1 MCIWNLW
8 RPKKKKKREKV
19 WKYRKE
25 RHGTAALLLLAWTFK
40 LWHWWMI
47 RSEADRIIPS
57 ETEIAAVCSSSLVRD
72 RPMKGRIGHVTSS
85 ALKTALTFLYLQT
98 FLSSLDT
105 LQATFCAVSEER
117 ESFLSMS
124 PYLPE
129 LLFLVSVHS
138 RLYLISHL
146 VLLKM
151 LVLHGFSLLP
161 HHCYGCFFF
170 FFLSCLFCR
179 SLTSNLPNVNLP
191 NVNLQIPKVPNLPVP
206 VAGLSV
212 NLPQMPSFS
221 TPSWMAAIYDSECV
235 FN

>member
-1 MCIWNLW
+1 M
-8 RPKKKKKREKV
+8 
-19 WKYRKE
+19 
-25 RHGTAALLLLAWTFK
+25 
-40 LWHWWMI
+40 
-47 RSEADRIIPS
+47 
-57 ETEIAAVCSSSLVRD
+57 
-72 RPMKGRIGHVTSS
+72 TSS
-85 ALKTALTFLYLQT
+85 AFKRPEFSVFANFFVILRHSPAYLFDLLRGVRTGRGFPLPISVPASVAFLCFGTFP
-98 FLSSLDT
+98 S
-105 LQATFCAVSEER
+105 
-117 ESFLSMS
+117 
-124 PYLPE
+124 
-129 LLFLVSVHS
+129 
-138 RLYLISHL
+138 LISHL
-146 VLLKM
+146 ALLM
-151 LVLHGFSLLP
+151 MCYMAFSLRP

>member
-1 MCIWNLW
+1 MTSPMLQI
-8 RPKKKKKREKV
+8 V
-19 WKYRKE
+19 
-25 RHGTAALLLLAWTFK
+25 
-40 LWHWWMI
+40 
-47 RSEADRIIPS
+47 IIFH
-57 ETEIAAVCSSSLVRD
+57 IC
-72 RPMKGRIGHVTSS
+72 KH
-85 ALKTALTFLYLQT
+85 

-105 LQATFCAVSEER
+105 LLLI
-117 ESFLSMS
+117 FLSFCVGS
-124 PYLPE
+124 EQGVFLLPISESYFFLSFGTFLSLPE
-129 LLFLVSVHS
+129 FSFCVTYDECYMAF
-138 RLYLISHL
+138 RCSHIT
-146 VLLKM
+146 VM
-151 LVLHGFSLLP
+151 DA
-161 HHCYGCFFF
+161 FF